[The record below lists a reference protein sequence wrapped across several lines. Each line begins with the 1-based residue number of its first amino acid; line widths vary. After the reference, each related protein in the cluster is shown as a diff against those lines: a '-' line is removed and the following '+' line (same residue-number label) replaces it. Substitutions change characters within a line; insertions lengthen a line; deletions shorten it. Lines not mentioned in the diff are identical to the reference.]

1 MQAAVHAHNLNF
13 HSKAQ
18 FLSDCPYYVKTTHLV
33 LNWISLMDD
42 AML

>member
-13 HSKAQ
+13 Q
-18 FLSDCPYYVKTTHLV
+18 FLLSDCPYYVKTTHLV